1 MLGSSIVTPVL
12 PLYARD
18 FGVSYAGAGL
28 LISAFAVG
36 RLLFDYAG
44 GLLADRFGARRLATA
59 GALVVALSAY
69 LSALAPDFRTL
80 VGFRVLEGI
89 GSAIYVT
96 TAMALLGRTVDAAR
110 MGQAMGFYQSLILL
124 GVSFGPT
131 IGGVV
136 AEVTG
141 DRRAPFLMMSA
152 VGVGVA
158 VLSFAVLPRSDR
170 GPATER
176 APRPPLASVVRLAR
190 QPAFAFALLLTFFV
204 FAVRAGLRVNLIPL
218 FGEER
223 GGLGEA
229 AIGIVLSASAFAN
242 FAVLWHAGALID
254 RLGRRAVALPTL
266 AATAAVC
273 AAHAWSPSFG
283 NLLVQGALLGAVL
296 GYLAPAPAAMVA
308 DLTPREMMGAVMG
321 VYRMG
326 GDLGLLLGPISL
338 GAIASAAGFEAAFLA
353 AAAAAVLTLV
363 AGLAVPETL
372 ASVAEHGSVAIGSA
386 QLAQAEA
393 DRGHAP

>member
-1 MLGSSIVTPVL
+1 
-12 PLYARD
+12 
-18 FGVSYAGAGL
+18 
-28 LISAFAVG
+28 
-36 RLLFDYAG
+36 
-44 GLLADRFGARRLATA
+44 
-59 GALVVALSAY
+59 
-69 LSALAPDFRTL
+69 
-80 VGFRVLEGI
+80 
-89 GSAIYVT
+89 
-96 TAMALLGRTVDAAR
+96 
-110 MGQAMGFYQSLILL
+110 
-124 GVSFGPT
+124 
-131 IGGVV
+131 
-136 AEVTG
+136 
-141 DRRAPFLMMSA
+141 MMSA

-158 VLSFAVLPRSDR
+158 GLSFAVLPRSDHAPEL
-170 GPATER
+170 GPA
-176 APRPPLASVVRLAR
+176 ARPPLASVVRLSL

-254 RLGRRAVALPTL
+254 RLGRRAVALPSL

-273 AAHAWSPSFG
+273 AAHAWSPGFA
-283 NLLVQGALLGAVL
+283 NLLVQGTLLGAVL

-308 DLTPREMMGAVMG
+308 DLTPRRMMGAVMG

-338 GAIASAAGFEAAFLA
+338 GAIASSAGFEAAFLA
-353 AAAAAVLTLV
+353 ASAAAVLTLV

-372 ASVAEHGSVAIGSA
+372 GSA
-386 QLAQAEA
+386 AG
-393 DRGHAP
+393 R